1 MVSDDGLVT
10 QAVRVCAVSDERMRR
25 LLKGSGLEE
34 APFFSG
40 HEVHGLL
47 YDRLHLYNP
56 ATGRY
61 SIANVF
67 SSDDVP
73 VVLPFGNNAKS
84 AFTSPFT
91 VYGDA
96 FIDELPL
103 EAEAVN
109 AQGILLLISNT
120 QYHTLFPVRE
130 LGDTRYIGLKAANSE
145 AVYDALRALIA
156 EQKGPISEYGFIWNA
171 EEEFR
176 RDRGL
181 RLVVNVFSYGF
192 IVLITLISMV
202 NVFNTIT
209 TNIQLRRRDFAMLQ
223 SVGMTQKG
231 ILRMLNYEC
240 VIYGLRA
247 LAIGLPLA
255 ILVSFALYYA
265 FISGVEL
272 AFILPWKSI
281 LIAAAGVFAIV
292 FSAMLYSMR
301 KIRRENMIDALK
313 QENL

>member
-1 MVSDDGLVT
+1 
-10 QAVRVCAVSDERMRR
+10 
-25 LLKGSGLEE
+25 
-34 APFFSG
+34 
-40 HEVHGLL
+40 
-47 YDRLHLYNP
+47 
-56 ATGRY
+56 
-61 SIANVF
+61 
-67 SSDDVP
+67 
-73 VVLPFGNNAKS
+73 
-84 AFTSPFT
+84 
-91 VYGDA
+91 
-96 FIDELPL
+96 
-103 EAEAVN
+103 
-109 AQGILLLISNT
+109 
-120 QYHTLFPVRE
+120 
-130 LGDTRYIGLKAANSE
+130 
-145 AVYDALRALIA
+145 
-156 EQKGPISEYGFIWNA
+156 
-171 EEEFR
+171 
-176 RDRGL
+176 
-181 RLVVNVFSYGF
+181 
-192 IVLITLISMV
+192 MV